1 MSPRRAAGSWHRA
14 EAHTEAPPGPGTAA
28 LVIRAGCRSTCR
40 AQHHHGDPHMGPTG
54 RELHTAVAQGEGG
67 SVALMGAFSGTSA
80 DPAAGTTKGPV

>member
-1 MSPRRAAGSWHRA
+1 
-14 EAHTEAPPGPGTAA
+14 
-28 LVIRAGCRSTCR
+28 
-40 AQHHHGDPHMGPTG
+40 MGPTG